1 MSGCALEERRGRIY
15 HQRPLVPSCQ
25 QIEADR
31 ASERV
36 RVGRTQIRNHQ
47 MRHIT
52 QSQSSKLHLNVMFE
66 LASAEPLAVLSQLI
80 EPLRNGEAAGEGPIN
95 HPVDG

>member
-1 MSGCALEERRGRIY
+1 
-15 HQRPLVPSCQ
+15 
-25 QIEADR
+25 
-31 ASERV
+31 
-36 RVGRTQIRNHQ
+36 

-80 EPLRNGEAAGEGPIN
+80 EPLRNGETAGEGSIN
-95 HPVDG
+95 HPVDGQFYAVRQETVVGDKTPEEAGNL